1 MNCWGLS
8 LDSRVRNSWG
18 LQFQRGA
25 KLSCGFDLKEP
36 HQILTFFKSQEKM
49 FSQLWLEETQTWW
62 TMPRV
67 FSVST
72 IYLPRNASLPEPYS
86 TGRKG
91 VSATPASSL
100 HPVSPQ
106 GTRARGGLGDGHS
119 SGAQA
124 PKRLEK
130 AFPPKQLTSIHTG
143 LQYSNRALQWEELQ
157 DTDSGSGYTKLFQD
171 NRDDDRVL
179 EDSEAIIQHSRT
191 PSQIT

>member
-1 MNCWGLS
+1 MLGTEFGL
-8 LDSRVRNSWG
+8 RNSWG

-25 KLSCGFDLKEP
+25 KLSCGFDLKER
-36 HQILTFFKSQEKM
+36 HQILTFFKSQEKR
-49 FSQLWLEETQTWW
+49 FSRLWLEEMQTWW

-67 FSVST
+67 FSVT
-72 IYLPRNASLPEPYS
+72 AIYLPRNASLPEPYS
-86 TGRKG
+86 TRRKG
-91 VSATPASSL
+91 ISGTPVSSL
-100 HPVSPQ
+100 HSVSPQ
-106 GTRARGGLGDGHS
+106 ETRARGGLGDGHS

-124 PKRLEK
+124 HKRLEK

-143 LQYSNRALQWEELQ
+143 LQCSNRALQWEELQ
-157 DTDSGSGYTKLFQD
+157 DTDSGSGYTKLFQG